1 MSHEFSGFLQ
11 ILLRQNLVQTLVFTQ
26 HFHLLQDLFNRGRLE
41 LKYFTDIRI
50 PSNNARKKGK
60 ERKRLTCDKVK
71 YRLRNQFKVC
81 GAFFL
86 G

>member
-1 MSHEFSGFLQ
+1 MSHEFSGVLQ
-11 ILLRQNLVQTLVFTQ
+11 ILLRRNLVQTQAFTQ
-26 HFHLLQDLFNRGRLE
+26 HFHLLQDLIKRGTLE

-50 PSNNARKKGK
+50 PSNNVRKKGK

-71 YRLRNQFKVC
+71 YRFRNQFEVR

>member
-1 MSHEFSGFLQ
+1 
-11 ILLRQNLVQTLVFTQ
+11 
-26 HFHLLQDLFNRGRLE
+26 

-71 YRLRNQFKVC
+71 YRLRNQFEVC
-81 GAFFL
+81 GAFSL

>member
-11 ILLRQNLVQTLVFTQ
+11 ILLRRN
-26 HFHLLQDLFNRGRLE
+26 LE
-41 LKYFTDIRI
+41 LKYFTDVRI

-60 ERKRLTCDKVK
+60 ERKRLTCNKVK
-71 YRLRNQFKVC
+71 YRLRNQFEVC
-81 GAFFL
+81 GAFSL